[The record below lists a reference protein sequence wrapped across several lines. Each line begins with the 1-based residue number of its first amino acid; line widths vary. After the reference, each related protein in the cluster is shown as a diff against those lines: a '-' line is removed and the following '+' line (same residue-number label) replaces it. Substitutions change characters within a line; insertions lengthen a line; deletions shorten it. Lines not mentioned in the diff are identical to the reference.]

1 MKLKDAEIQQKLD
14 EIAKLKGDIG
24 KMQSSMKKHSVLNLE
39 VEAYEKSLQEMSTKL
54 ESSTKQLTDA
64 KNENRQLDQSMQPL
78 NTEIQ
83 TLQNQL
89 ELEKQNSNG

>member
-54 ESSTKQLTDA
+54 ESSTKQLTDT
-64 KNENRQLDQSMQPL
+64 KNENRQLDQSIQPL